1 MFAQIGDDTA
11 ESTGLFC
18 RKLCWTGP
26 SNILRELP
34 CIATDSVFGAI
45 ACPPRL
51 LKFKPSAHHSLH
63 LIHYAPDRLCV
74 WYPSRE
80 RLNSLRCKKTFVEG
94 NSYVYERHFGKHER
108 NYGHW
113 LRLSMDHGIFAIAQV
128 MMWFLEAAAEQ
139 KRDATPSRLIS
150 WLTFDLLRELKAF
163 LESLMLQFSRQVHP
177 PIGDIM
183 ILVQTAY
190 KDCGDFKTEEQVR
203 DFVVAQLGEWNGR
216 RPPDRYTSWT

>member
-139 KRDATPSRLIS
+139 KRDAAPSRLIS
-150 WLTFDLLRELKAF
+150 WLTFDLLRLSRIANAAV
-163 LESLMLQFSRQVHP
+163 LAASTPANWGYHDPCADCLQ
-177 PIGDIM
+177 G
-183 ILVQTAY
+183 L
-190 KDCGDFKTEEQVR
+190 
-203 DFVVAQLGEWNGR
+203 W
-216 RPPDRYTSWT
+216 